1 MTLSKGQGH
10 RSRSNG
16 LGSAER
22 FLFLCRIR
30 IAVYV
35 PYNRVVADWMLKIKT
50 KLGNKVD
57 DVVYRHKPEII
68 ILFNPFCPGEII
80 IIVYI

>member
-22 FLFLCRIR
+22 FLLSDLCL
-30 IAVYV
+30 VF
-35 PYNRVVADWMLKIKT
+35 VV
-50 KLGNKVD
+50 KVANLIQLRKYTFNHLNE
-57 DVVYRHKPEII
+57 VVIVHAGY
-68 ILFNPFCPGEII
+68 LF
-80 IIVYI
+80 VSDTL